1 MTKRIMSWILN
12 GLHVNQSS
20 GKHFNVDESDFSYF
34 AEFLDEELMI
44 KDFYICIYIER
55 DIDKDIDI
63 DIDI

>member
-20 GKHFNVDESDFSYF
+20 GKYFNVDESDFSYI

-44 KDFYICIYIER
+44 KDLYIYIDR
-55 DIDKDIDI
+55 
-63 DIDI
+63 